1 MGDVGREGWN
11 VRESTGRHEPVR
23 PRPRALDSSRATSW
37 SDARLRTGLVLLA
50 LLAAGALGAGR
61 LAPGDPRAFSGRP
74 LERPGAAH
82 PLGTN
87 NVGQDLLSALL
98 HGARTSLAIGLAAAG
113 FSTAVAWCAG
123 LLAGIGPRADAAVTT
138 LIDLALA
145 LPFLPLAILI
155 VAHVGGRPPV
165 IALTLGLLSWPPF
178 ARVIRARV
186 RGELRRGHVEA
197 ARALGAGPAR
207 IVARH
212 ILPATIPLATAK
224 FVLTVQYAVLA
235 EASLAFLGL
244 GDPTTVSWGGTI
256 HRAVGYALIFATDAW
271 RWWLLPPAAAIAV
284 LVSTLALLGWALDEA
299 AEGR

>member
-1 MGDVGREGWN
+1 MNAG
-11 VRESTGRHEPVR
+11 ESTERREHER
-23 PRPRALDSSRATSW
+23 ARPRARGFSRSTLHAPRSIPW
-37 SDARLRTGLVLLA
+37 RDARFRAGLAILA
-50 LLAAGALGAGR
+50 LLLAGALGAGR
-61 LAPGDPRAFSGRP
+61 LAPGDPLAFSGRP
-74 LERPGAAH
+74 LARPGAAH

-87 NVGQDLLSALL
+87 SVGQDLLSALL

-113 FSTAVAWCAG
+113 LSTAVAWGIG
-123 LLAGIGPRADAAVTT
+123 LLAGAGPRADAAVTT

-186 RGELRRGHVEA
+186 RGEVRRGHVEA

-207 IVARH
+207 IVTRH
-212 ILPATIPLATAK
+212 ILPATVPLATAK
-224 FVLTVQYAVLA
+224 FVLTVQYATLA

-244 GDPTTVSWGGTI
+244 GDPTSVSWGGTI
-256 HRAVGYALIFATDAW
+256 HRAVGYALIFAGDAW
-271 RWWLLPPAAAIAV
+271 RWWLLPPAVAIAA
-284 LVSTLALLGWALDEA
+284 LVTAFALIGWALDEA